1 MELSRNATLP
11 ATSLVPLLR
20 AGARRDGIHDSLFG
34 FFSGFYIDGFVSG
47 SNFRILLNIF
57 CPLTHY
63 FYIILYNY
71 YIIFLLFNNN
81 IVNINY
87 KSHLLN

>member
-1 MELSRNATLP
+1 VQHSQRLLWFHCYG
-11 ATSLVPLLR
+11 LVKYGLVLGGMVSTTR
-20 AGARRDGIHDSLFG
+20 YSG